1 MKAVVLI
8 LLLGTVAIFA
18 SSLEVIATIN
28 PYYLILKEIAND
40 KINLTLLIKP
50 GSDPHSFSPTVS
62 DMKKL
67 AKADLI
73 IANGLGLDDAYLK
86 NYKNVLYLTKY
97 IPQDLIASDEIHRE
111 KDNENHEEFNPH
123 IWLSLDFLSDYII
136 PSIADE
142 LVRKDPANA
151 AVYRSRASVLI
162 ESLKTLSIRFDE
174 LFSKYT
180 NSVVILDHPSYLYL
194 FRKYG
199 IKILSVEEGH
209 GKQPTISHIKE
220 ILEQARNSKLLGIF
234 VGPQFNPSA
243 IDTISKELKVEY
255 RILDPLG
262 LNAKSIV
269 DLFEN
274 AYKTI
279 KGEIDG
285 K

>member
-1 MKAVVLI
+1 MKSVVLI
-8 LLLGTVAIFA
+8 FLLGTVAIFA

-28 PYYLILKEIAND
+28 PYYLILKEIASD

-50 GSDPHSFSPTVS
+50 GSDPHSFSPKVS
-62 DMKKL
+62 DVKKL

-86 NYKNVLYLTKY
+86 NYKNVLYLAKY
-97 IPQDLIASDEIHRE
+97 IPQDLLASDES
-111 KDNENHEEFNPH
+111 HEEELEGVNPH
-123 IWLSLDFLSDYII
+123 IWLSPDFLSDYII
-136 PSIADE
+136 PVMADE
-142 LVRKDPANA
+142 LVRNDPTNA
-151 AVYRSRASVLI
+151 AVYRSRASILI

-174 LFSKYT
+174 LLSKYK

-194 FRKYG
+194 FRKYDV
-199 IKILSVEEGH
+199 KILSVEEGH

-220 ILEQARNSKLLGIF
+220 IVEQARNSKLLGIF

-243 IDTISKELKVEY
+243 IDTISKQLKVEY
-255 RILDPLG
+255 RVLDPLG

-279 KGEIDG
+279 EEEIDG

>member
-1 MKAVVLI
+1 MKSVVLI
-8 LLLGTVAIFA
+8 FLLGTVAIFA

-28 PYYLILKEIAND
+28 PYYLILKEIASD

-50 GSDPHSFSPTVS
+50 GSDPHSFSPKVS
-62 DMKKL
+62 DVKKL

-86 NYKNVLYLTKY
+86 NYKNVLYLAKY
-97 IPQDLIASDEIHRE
+97 IPQDLLASDES
-111 KDNENHEEFNPH
+111 HEEELEGINPH
-123 IWLSLDFLSDYII
+123 IWLSPDFLSDYII
-136 PSIADE
+136 PVMADE
-142 LVRKDPANA
+142 LVRNDPTNA
-151 AVYRSRASVLI
+151 AVYRSRASILI

-174 LFSKYT
+174 LLSKYK

-194 FRKYG
+194 FRKYDV
-199 IKILSVEEGH
+199 KILSVEEGH

-220 ILEQARNSKLLGIF
+220 IVEQAKSSKLLGIF

-243 IDTISKELKVEY
+243 IDTISKQLKVEY
-255 RILDPLG
+255 RVLDPLG

-279 KGEIDG
+279 EEEIDG